1 MSRVIHFKSE
11 DEVIWS
17 VTHTEAA
24 HYVILKGDKP
34 YRYLREIN
42 HTDTHTEAMQLLCK
56 NAKKG
61 VHITNMY
68 ITY

>member
-1 MSRVIHFKSE
+1 VCPFGFWIVLNSQMSRVIHFKSE

-34 YRYLREIN
+34 YRY
-42 HTDTHTEAMQLLCK
+42 
-56 NAKKG
+56 
-61 VHITNMY
+61 
-68 ITY
+68 TY